1 MTEIRALYVSAMNV
15 GESSPNVPVE
25 VQSNRDTNTGVAPIR
40 PYTPPRSQSPSR
52 ALRPIAC
59 GARERSQIGF
69 ALCRGGG
76 ELSPALMSE
85 VA

>member
-1 MTEIRALYVSAMNV
+1 MNAL
-15 GESSPNVPVE
+15 GESSPNVPAST
-25 VQSNRDTNTGVAPIR
+25 QSNRDTNTGVAPVR
-40 PYTPPRSQSPSR
+40 PYALPRSQSRSR

-59 GARERSQIGF
+59 GVKERSQICF